1 VRQVTKKKQLDN
13 AIFVAVKN
21 SGSSN
26 DAEAGEAGDN
36 VDRNHALMNA
46 KKFSTDY
53 LNKDFNR
60 YTHISIPGYMTNTEN
75 QSMKVIMN
83 VLGVIFGSSIA
94 YYTVPEFYKIAVRK
108 ITMNSRQC
116 DDANGKS
123 YANHFLVSGFNFAF
137 ILGMVIIPSII
148 MATTGNTNGVLCA
161 IVTIGV
167 ICYVAI
173 KARYKF
179 DRMFFRR
186 FYPGSGLIDCDST
199 KDYALTYG
207 VGGYFTILSYMPRA
221 IMALLTR

>member
-1 VRQVTKKKQLDN
+1 
-13 AIFVAVKN
+13 
-21 SGSSN
+21 
-26 DAEAGEAGDN
+26 
-36 VDRNHALMNA
+36 
-46 KKFSTDY
+46 
-53 LNKDFNR
+53 
-60 YTHISIPGYMTNTEN
+60 
-75 QSMKVIMN
+75 
-83 VLGVIFGSSIA
+83 
-94 YYTVPEFYKIAVRK
+94 
-108 ITMNSRQC
+108 MNSRQC
-116 DDANGKS
+116 DDANGIQ

-186 FYPGSGLIDCDST
+186 LYPGSGLIDCDST
-199 KDYALTYG
+199 KDYAIKYG
-207 VGGYFTILSYMPRA
+207 VSGYFTILSYMPTA

>member
-1 VRQVTKKKQLDN
+1 MPGTVGDDCGFFALPSSHVT
-13 AIFVAVKN
+13 
-21 SGSSN
+21 
-26 DAEAGEAGDN
+26 
-36 VDRNHALMNA
+36 
-46 KKFSTDY
+46 
-53 LNKDFNR
+53 
-60 YTHISIPGYMTNTEN
+60 
-75 QSMKVIMN
+75 
-83 VLGVIFGSSIA
+83 
-94 YYTVPEFYKIAVRK
+94 KIAVRK

-116 DDANGKS
+116 EDANGIP

-148 MATTGNTNGVLCA
+148 MATTGNTNGVLCT

-221 IMALLTR
+221 IMALLKH